1 MKSINMVDFEVVYWF
16 TKVENIENKVVVDL

>member
-1 MKSINMVDFEVVYWF
+1 MKSINKVDFEVVYWF